1 MDWQHG
7 EYTVSDDPLRLDR
20 DMIHG
25 YLTTSYW
32 AEGIGRDVVDRS
44 IENSIAFGVYHGA
57 SQVGFARVITD
68 KSTFAYLADVFVV
81 ESHQGRGL
89 GSKLMASIMAHPE
102 LQGLRRWLLFTRDAH
117 GLYGKFGFT
126 PPASPQNVMEIWRP
140 GFYLKA
146 GERA

>member
-7 EYTVSDDPLRLDR
+7 EYTVSDDQQRLDR
-20 DMIHG
+20 DVIHG
-25 YLTTSYW
+25 YLTSSYW

-117 GLYGKFGFT
+117 GLYGRFGFT
-126 PPASPQNVMEIWRP
+126 APASPQNVMEIWRP

-146 GERA
+146 GERT